1 MRRTTRR
8 NAKVVAVLGSLAV
21 LGGGTTAIAASTAG
35 HATKSAAHASSANAP
50 TPVNLTSG
58 EQSALEAVHTA
69 LRADTASVA
78 TPILNSDVSAGTI
91 TAAQEQSLLTM
102 LEQGPMGGGGPG
114 GGHPSGPPPSAG

>member
-35 HATKSAAHASSANAP
+35 HATKSVAHASSAMPP

-58 EQSALEAVHTA
+58 EQSALEAVQTA
-69 LRADTASVA
+69 LGADASSIA
-78 TPILNSDVSAGTI
+78 TPILDKDVSAGTI

-102 LEQGPMGGGGPG
+102 LEHGPIGGGPG
-114 GGHPSGPPPSAG
+114 GGHPGGPPPSAG